1 MKIETVLAIG
11 GFALALG
18 GNITWALIMFANA
31 QKKAYAAERDF
42 NHLKNNQKDIS
53 DGIAMGFDEID
64 RRFDQVDREL
74 IEIKSWLIRGTPVN
88 HQNHQ

>member
-1 MKIETVLAIG
+1 MKDLNTLLSVA

-18 GNITWALIMFANA
+18 GNITWAFVMFGNS

-53 DGIAMGFDEID
+53 DGIGMGFDEMD
-64 RRFDQVDREL
+64 RRFDAVDREL
-74 IEIKSWLIRGTPVN
+74 LEMKAWLIRGSSPN
-88 HQNHQ
+88 HQNH